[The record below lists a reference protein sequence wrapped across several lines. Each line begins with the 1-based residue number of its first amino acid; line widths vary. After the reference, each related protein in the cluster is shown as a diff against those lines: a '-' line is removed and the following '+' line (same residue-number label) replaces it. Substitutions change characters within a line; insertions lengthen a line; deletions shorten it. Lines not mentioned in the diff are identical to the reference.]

1 MPLPRCSTKWVVLA
15 SLISGAGIASYLL
28 YRRKKLLRF
37 KERERKLRLK
47 LDQHVCFGRPGTE
60 TVVVNSVED
69 WKKVEG
75 RFLSKVDSTRMIGL
89 DCEWITEGK
98 TAGKVALL
106 QLALTDGFC
115 VLVRTCKVLIGLC
128 K

>member
-1 MPLPRCSTKWVVLA
+1 MPLTHNSTKWVVLV
-15 SLISGAGIASYLL
+15 SLISGAGLACWILH
-28 YRRKKLLRF
+28 RRKKLLRS
-37 KERERKLRLK
+37 KERERKLRQK
-47 LDQHVCFGRPGTE
+47 LDQHVCFGRPGSE

-89 DCEWITEGK
+89 DCEWITEDK
-98 TAGKVALL
+98 AVGKVALL

-115 VLVRTCKVLIGLC
+115 VLVRTCKV
-128 K
+128 